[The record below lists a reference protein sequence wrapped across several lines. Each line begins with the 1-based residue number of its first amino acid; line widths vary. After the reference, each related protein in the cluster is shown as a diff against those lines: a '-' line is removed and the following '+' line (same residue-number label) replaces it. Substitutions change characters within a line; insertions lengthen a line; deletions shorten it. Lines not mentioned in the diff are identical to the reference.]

1 MAQNLTEVLA
11 HEVETE
17 YHNRYR
23 GSLDQ
28 LFDITLN
35 YKGIGIDISGEYGGY
50 GEDDVDMVDIKV
62 FIDTTDNNL
71 IREVNEIVLKYKIE
85 SRHTVEDVFDWVEG
99 AVEGAMFDINSA
111 RNSASLT

>member
-1 MAQNLTEVLA
+1 MEEITRIA
-11 HEVETE
+11 HEVKTE

-71 IREVNEIVLKYKIE
+71 IREVNEIVLKYTIE
-85 SRHTVEDVFDWVEG
+85 NRCTVEDVFDWVED
-99 AVEGAMFDINSA
+99 AMFDINSA
-111 RNSASLT
+111 RNSASLTYLTY